1 MNTEVIARLR
11 TWFKNIGHMLD
22 KEAADALEAAQ
33 PAGEPVAQ
41 RAQNNRG
48 RHDYWDYGETYNGA
62 IMSENLYLG
71 PTAPQVP
78 MTDKE
83 IAGAWISIPDPV
95 ALGSKFNG
103 SDAVRDFVRGI
114 EAHHGIGVKP

>member
-1 MNTEVIARLR
+1 MNNTELIARLQTAYER
-11 TWFKNIGHMLD
+11 GTFAELRDCVKSAIP
-22 KEAADALEAAQ
+22 ALEAAQ
-33 PAGEPVAQ
+33 P
-41 RAQNNRG
+41 
-48 RHDYWDYGETYNGA
+48 
-62 IMSENLYLG
+62 S
-71 PTAPQVP
+71 PQVP